1 MTRERENQLIAQRSG
16 LHKRMRNLIQRIVEA
31 RLRGDRDEQAIAELA
46 ELSKQEVDLT
56 RPKFEVAAE

>member
-56 RPKFEVAAE
+56 RPKFEVAA